1 MDIDLSS
8 DFQIPIASLSLLDT
22 IGVLVLIPIMDKLV
36 YPLLKKCNVRLSQL
50 QRIGVGMVIATLS
63 MACAGGIELYRKE
76 QCCMNQTRGS
86 DETETKVSNI
96 TIFYQVPQYTL
107 IGLSEVFTSITG
119 LELAYTEAP
128 KSLQGAVMGIYL
140 LTTGLGT
147 YLGAALVAIVNAI
160 TGAHGE
166 SGEWYPN
173 KDHIN
178 DGKLANYFFLLA
190 GLMFLNFIL
199 YIFVACDFKVKKETS
214 EKNIPK
220 IQDVYSSSQTGETG
234 VLNKPD

>member
-1 MDIDLSS
+1 
-8 DFQIPIASLSLLDT
+8 
-22 IGVLVLIPIMDKLV
+22 
-36 YPLLKKCNVRLSQL
+36 
-50 QRIGVGMVIATLS
+50 
-63 MACAGGIELYRKE
+63 
-76 QCCMNQTRGS
+76 
-86 DETETKVSNI
+86 
-96 TIFYQVPQYTL
+96 
-107 IGLSEVFTSITG
+107 
-119 LELAYTEAP
+119 
-128 KSLQGAVMGIYL
+128 MGIYL

-160 TGAHGE
+160 TGSYGKSE
-166 SGEWYPN
+166 EWYPN

-178 DGKLANYFFLLA
+178 EGKLANYFFLLA

-220 IQDVYSSSQTGETG
+220 DQDVSSSSQTGKTG